1 MRVLLVENDTA
12 AAKRLSDTFASAAF
26 NTEVIDT
33 GEEGLDLLRHYEFEM
48 VVLGS
53 SLPDMEASSFI
64 SRMRAARHATP
75 VLALSS
81 ALKPAERVRAFA
93 AGADDVVDQTVDS
106 SELLARMGAIVRR
119 SRGHS
124 DSILRVG
131 AVALNMQQH
140 EVVANGQV
148 VRLTGKEFEL
158 LRLLVL
164 RKNMVLTKDAVLSH
178 LYGGMEEPEVKIV
191 DVFVCKIRNKM
202 AKVGL
207 KDVISTVWGRG
218 YTLRDSAGEDGR
230 TAVPLT
236 PEPAPL
242 QHHLVMA

>member
-1 MRVLLVENDTA
+1 MRVLLVENDVA
-12 AAKRLSDTFASAAF
+12 AAKRLTDIFASAAF
-26 NTEVIDT
+26 NTHVIDT

-53 SLPDMEASSFI
+53 GLPDMEGSSFI
-64 SRMRAARHATP
+64 SRMRAAGHATP
-75 VLALSS
+75 VVALSS
-81 ALKPAERVRAFA
+81 ALKPAARVRAFA
-93 AGADDVVDQTVDS
+93 AGADDAVDQTVDS

-158 LRLLVL
+158 LRLLML

-191 DVFVCKIRNKM
+191 DVFVCKIRSKM
-202 AKVGL
+202 AKAGL
-207 KDVISTVWGRG
+207 KDVIGTVWGRG
-218 YTLRDSAGEDGR
+218 YSVRDGSGETAR
-230 TAVPLT
+230 TAIPVT
-236 PEPAPL
+236 SEPAKL
-242 QHHLVMA
+242 QRGLVMA